1 MSYKNLFSLIKNMI
15 GKIFS
20 IVSIVAKSLISLR
33 RNIFMGI
40 LSGNPQNEPMHY
52 GEVFGVWSY
61 LAAAQ
66 GAIAGYQV
74 LINHTGDEDLK
85 KFLENLVENDI
96 QSEVEELKNILKLN
110 GVALPPA
117 PPERPVAS
125 IETIPPGAR
134 INDAEIATK
143 VSMDLAAGL
152 VACSQAMGQSL
163 REDVGMMF
171 GQFHMKKAQAGAI
184 LLRLNKKKGWIIP
197 PPLHVLQS
205 DQA

>member
-1 MSYKNLFSLIKNMI
+1 
-15 GKIFS
+15 
-20 IVSIVAKSLISLR
+20 
-33 RNIFMGI
+33 MGV

-52 GEVFGVWSY
+52 GEVFGIWSY

-85 KFLENLVENDI
+85 KFLESLVENDI
-96 QSEVEELKNILKLN
+96 QSEVEELKNLLKLN

>member
-1 MSYKNLFSLIKNMI
+1 
-15 GKIFS
+15 
-20 IVSIVAKSLISLR
+20 
-33 RNIFMGI
+33 MGI

-52 GEVFGVWSY
+52 GEVFGIWSY
-61 LAAAQ
+61 LAGAQ
-66 GAIAGYQV
+66 GTIAGYQV

-96 QSEVEELKNILKLN
+96 QSEVEELKNLLKLN

-134 INDAEIATK
+134 INDAEIAAK

-171 GQFHMKKAQAGAI
+171 GQDRK
-184 LLRLNKKKGWIIP
+184 
-197 PPLHVLQS
+197 S
-205 DQA
+205 T

>member
-1 MSYKNLFSLIKNMI
+1 
-15 GKIFS
+15 
-20 IVSIVAKSLISLR
+20 
-33 RNIFMGI
+33 MGI

-52 GEVFGVWSY
+52 GEVFGIWSY

-96 QSEVEELKNILKLN
+96 QSEVEELKNLLKLN

-125 IETIPPGAR
+125 IEDIPPGAR
-134 INDAEIATK
+134 INDAEIAAA
-143 VSMDLAAGL
+143 VSAGLAAGL
-152 VACSQAMGQSL
+152 VTSSQVKGKCL
-163 REDVGMMF
+163 REDVGILF
-171 GQFHMKKAQAGAI
+171 GQFHMKKAQADVI

-197 PPLHVLQS
+197 SPLHVQQS
-205 DQA
+205 EQA